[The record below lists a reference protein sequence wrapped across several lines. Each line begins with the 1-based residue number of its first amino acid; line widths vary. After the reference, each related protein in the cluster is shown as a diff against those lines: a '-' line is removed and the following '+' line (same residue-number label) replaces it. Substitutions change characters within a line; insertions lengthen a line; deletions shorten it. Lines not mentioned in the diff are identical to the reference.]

1 MARPRIKVPKTA
13 SVGEIVTI
21 KTLIRHRMDS
31 GFHVNKEGNTI
42 PRHII
47 NKFTCEFNGKM
58 VFACDLFTAIS
69 SNPYF
74 AFKAKIVEAGKF
86 KFTWVDD
93 DGEITE
99 EEKEIAIV

>member
-1 MARPRIKVPKTA
+1 
-13 SVGEIVTI
+13 
-21 KTLIRHRMDS
+21 
-31 GFHVNKEGNTI
+31 
-42 PRHII
+42 
-47 NKFTCEFNGKM
+47 M